1 VIAVDPLAGVLSPA
15 EEVRILE
22 SGVGV
27 AAPDHVDGHS
37 AGTALTGIPELK
49 NVDVLFMALHGGSG
63 EDGTLQGLLDM
74 AGFTY
79 TGSGRLGC
87 AVSMDKDVSKR
98 ILRDAGVPTPDW
110 ITGITDPRVV
120 VERLGLPLVV
130 KPLSGGSTVGLTL
143 VKDAGL
149 VEAAAELASRFG
161 EVMYEAFIP
170 GRELTVGILGDEAL
184 PVGEIIPEHE
194 IFDYECKYQPGMA
207 QEIFPADLPSALSEK
222 LQDLALTAHKALRL
236 DDYSR
241 VDFMLDGSGKAW
253 CLEANSLPGMT
264 SNSLLPKAAKAAGI
278 DFPDLC
284 HRIVRLAADRPKR
297 P

>member
-1 VIAVDPLAGVLSPA
+1 MLSPA